1 MPGIYVW
8 DPLENSKLTIST
20 AKKTCTPIFSR
31 TFFGW
36 PAFLFYALS
45 DGSTC
50 AFLLTDSRCSLCSA
64 AVRGLG
70 FGNPKYFRNFAQY
83 SMWPLSVLSTPMT
96 CSLSTACQYPS
107 ICPSTAPTGI
117 IQATNGK
124 W

>member
-8 DPLENSKLTIST
+8 DPLDMQVDHVHIERTY
-20 AKKTCTPIFSR
+20 TPMFSR

-36 PAFLFYALS
+36 PAYLPYAPS
-45 DGSTC
+45 EGSTC
-50 AFLLTDSRCSLCSA
+50 AFLLTESRYSLGSA
-64 AVRGLG
+64 AVRGLD

-96 CSLSTACQYPS
+96 CRLSTSCQSPSLCLSTAS
-107 ICPSTAPTGI
+107 SGI
-117 IQATNGK
+117 ILARNSK